1 MNLAVTLYIALL
13 FVLLTPGVLLRLPIK
28 GSLLTLA
35 IIHGLV
41 FALIYHFT
49 HRVVYHLSEGFQYS
63 QFGSNSNGSLCGP
76 GAHFVPEVG
85 MCRINTPPSKSPSG
99 PPTIPRGGYMNPRP
113 TPDLPK
119 KL

>member
-49 HRVVYHLSEGFQYS
+49 HRAVYHLSEGFQYN

-85 MCRINTPPSKSPSG
+85 MCRIDTPP
-99 PPTIPRGGYMNPRP
+99 
-113 TPDLPK
+113 
-119 KL
+119 